1 MNKSTYPDHWR
12 WHPEWKEATEERRAR
27 IVEAYDKKIK
37 RYNKMMV
44 TKLAMSIKSR
54 ELEIARL
61 DKLIKERG
69 KL

>member
-1 MNKSTYPDHWR
+1 MED
-12 WHPEWKEATEERRAR
+12 
-27 IVEAYDKKIK
+27 YDKKIK

-44 TKLAMSIKSR
+44 TKLTMSIKSR